1 MIERDTELSIRRQCE
16 LLGLH
21 RSGLYYTQSV
31 ESAEN
36 LAIMRR
42 LDEQYLKTPFY
53 GYRKLHVLLLSEG
66 YVVGKKR
73 LKRLMKLMG
82 WETIYRKPNT
92 SKPNELHYKYPYLLR
107 NLEVTRKNQVWEID
121 ITYIPMRR
129 GFMYLCAIIDLK
141 TRYVVHWSVS
151 NTMSSEWCRQTVEEA
166 IALHGKP
173 EIINSDQGSQFTS
186 HVYIEYLKGL
196 ETVKISMDGK
206 GRATD
211 NIFIERLWKS
221 VKYEWIYLHVYENGI
236 ELYNGL
242 EEYFRFYNE
251 ERFHENLGYKTP
263 GMIFKRVA
271 YNRKS
276 KKRRTKIMKTN
287 PT

>member
-1 MIERDTELSIRRQCE
+1 MIEKDNELSIRHQCK

-21 RSGLYYTQSV
+21 RSGLYYTPST

-36 LAIMRR
+36 LEIMRF
-42 LDEQYLKTPFY
+42 LDEQYMKTPFY
-53 GYRKLHVLLLSEG
+53 GYRKLKVWLETLG
-66 YVVGKKR
+66 YSVGKKR
-73 LKRLMKLMG
+73 LKRLMKLVR
-82 WETIYRKPNT
+82 WETIYRRRNT
-92 SKPNELHYKYPYLLR
+92 SKANEGHFKYPYLLR
-107 NLEVTRKNQVWEID
+107 DLEIARKNQVWEID
-121 ITYIPMRR
+121 ITYIPMRK

-141 TRYVVHWSVS
+141 TRYAVSWSLS
-151 NTMSSEWCRQTVEEA
+151 NTMSSEWCRQTVEQA

-186 HVYIEYLKGL
+186 QIYIDYLKGL
-196 ETVKISMDGK
+196 ETVQISMDGK

-211 NIFIERLWKS
+211 NIFIERLWRS
-221 VKYEWIYLHVYENGI
+221 VKYEWIYLHVYENGT

-271 YNRKS
+271 
-276 KKRRTKIMKTN
+276 
-287 PT
+287 